1 MRVHNPV
8 KPFPAV
14 PPVLELSGED
24 GRLSY
29 AGFLKLTRFF
39 RTYHSNGLPHPPKL
53 VETLGLFKEST
64 GRKLTLELGLNS
76 LM

>member
-14 PPVLELSGED
+14 PPVLELSDED

-39 RTYHSNGLPHPPKL
+39 RTYSNGLHPPKL
-53 VETLGLFKEST
+53 V
-64 GRKLTLELGLNS
+64 
-76 LM
+76 